1 MRILRILA
9 ARMRGIQFQARMR
22 GIQSP
27 ARLRGIEFQARPRS
41 TDFQPPVPTID
52 FSAPLRRVLRLPRE
66 LLVAACCVFTF
77 AAAHAACPPSAIA
90 SLEKP
95 GTALRNGVDRGMLWR
110 IERDGRTSWLYGTI
124 HIGRGDWVRPGPT
137 IQKALTQSDTLALE
151 LDSRDEATA
160 ATMARPA
167 DPALVARVL
176 SGERARRL
184 ERQNAEACVPPGA
197 LSKLQP
203 ILQVTALAGL
213 VARAD
218 GLYPEFG
225 VDETLAVSA
234 RNSNKPI
241 VALESAAAQLQ
252 VLTGDSEAEEG
263 EQIDAALDELESGK
277 LRGQLKELAD
287 VWARS
292 DAARLARYAD
302 WCDCLNTPA
311 EQRLT
316 KRLLDDRNP
325 NLADGIERLHA
336 GGKGVFAAVGAL
348 HMIGPQ
354 GLPTL
359 MAARGFTV
367 TPVLTDAQAQTA
379 VPMPALAAPSPAP
392 RAVRGGKAVNGQRGQ
407 KAQKGAPAA
416 AGRGGKAAKAA
427 PPAKGGKA
435 PAKGATKAPTKAPAK
450 AAAPAAKGKV
460 RR

>member
-1 MRILRILA
+1 MRILRSLSA
-9 ARMRGIQFQARMR
+9 WMRGLDFTTPTRLV
-22 GIQSP
+22 QSLP
-27 ARLRGIEFQARPRS
+27 
-41 TDFQPPVPTID
+41 
-52 FSAPLRRVLRLPRE
+52 RLPRQ
-66 LLVAACCVFTF
+66 LLAGACCVFTF
-77 AAAHAACPPSAIA
+77 AAHAACPPSAIA

-95 GTALRNGVDRGMLWR
+95 GIGLRNGIDRGMLWR
-110 IERDGRTSWLYGTI
+110 IEKDGRTSWLYGTI

-137 IQKALTQSDTLALE
+137 IQKALAQSDTLALE

-160 ATMARPA
+160 KTMSQPA

-184 ERQNAEACVPPGA
+184 ERQNSEACVPPGT

-241 VALESAAAQLQ
+241 VALESAAEQLK
-252 VLTGDSEAEEG
+252 VLTGESETEEAE
-263 EQIDAALDELESGK
+263 QVDAALDELESGK
-277 LRGQLKELAD
+277 LRGQMKELAD

-292 DAARLARYAD
+292 DATKLARYAE

-311 EQRLT
+311 EQRLM

-325 NLADGIERLHA
+325 GLADGIERLHA
-336 GGKGVFAAVGAL
+336 GGKNVFAAVGAL

-379 VPMPALAAPSPAP
+379 QPMPALAAPSPGP
-392 RAVRGGKAVNGQRGQ
+392 RATRGGKAVKGQRGQKGAPAAKGAKAGKSAKAAPAQ
-407 KAQKGAPAA
+407 KAQKGAAS
-416 AGRGGKAAKAA
+416 
-427 PPAKGGKA
+427 
-435 PAKGATKAPTKAPAK
+435 KAPAK
-450 AAAPAAKGKV
+450 AAPRGAAPATKAKV

>member
-1 MRILRILA
+1 
-9 ARMRGIQFQARMR
+9 MRGIDFAAPMR
-22 GIQSP
+22 LVQNLP
-27 ARLRGIEFQARPRS
+27 
-41 TDFQPPVPTID
+41 
-52 FSAPLRRVLRLPRE
+52 RLPRQI
-66 LLVAACCVFTF
+66 LAGACCVFTF
-77 AAAHAACPPSAIA
+77 AAHAACPPSAIA

-95 GTALRNGVDRGMLWR
+95 GVALRNGIDRGMLWR
-110 IERDGRTSWLYGTI
+110 IEKDGRTSWLYGTI

-160 ATMARPA
+160 KTMSQPA

-184 ERQNAEACVPPGA
+184 ERQNSEACVPPGA
-197 LSKLQP
+197 LSKLSP

-241 VALESAAAQLQ
+241 VALESAAEQLK
-252 VLTGDSEAEEG
+252 VLTGESEAEEA
-263 EQIDAALDELESGK
+263 EQVDAALDELESGK
-277 LRGQLKELAD
+277 LRGQMKELAD

-292 DAARLARYAD
+292 DAAKLARYAD

-311 EQRLT
+311 EQRLV

-325 NLADGIERLHA
+325 GLADGIERLHG
-336 GGKGVFAAVGAL
+336 GGKSVFAAVGAL

-379 VPMPALAAPSPAP
+379 QPMPALAAPSPGP
-392 RAVRGGKAVNGQRGQ
+392 RATRGGKAVKGQRGQKGAPAAKGAKGGKSVKGVPTQ
-407 KAQKGAPAA
+407 KAQKGAS
-416 AGRGGKAAKAA
+416 KASAKAA
-427 PPAKGGKA
+427 PRGG
-435 PAKGATKAPTKAPAK
+435 
-450 AAAPAAKGKV
+450 APAAKAKV

>member
-1 MRILRILA
+1 MRILRSLA
-9 ARMRGIQFQARMR
+9 ARMRGIDMQAW
-22 GIQSP
+22 
-27 ARLRGIEFQARPRS
+27 LRGLDFTAPTRLVQNAPRLS
-41 TDFQPPVPTID
+41 
-52 FSAPLRRVLRLPRE
+52 RLPRQ
-66 LLVAACCVFTF
+66 LLAGACCVFTF
-77 AAAHAACPPSAIA
+77 AAHAACPPSAIA

-95 GTALRNGVDRGMLWR
+95 GMGLRNGIDRGMLWR
-110 IERDGRTSWLYGTI
+110 IEKDGRISWLYGTI

-137 IQKALTQSDTLALE
+137 IQKALAQSDTLALE

-160 ATMARPA
+160 KTMSQPA
-167 DPALVARVL
+167 DPDLLARVL

-184 ERQNAEACVPPGA
+184 ERQTSEACVPPGT
-197 LSKLQP
+197 LSKLPP

-241 VALESAAAQLQ
+241 VALESAAEQLK
-252 VLTGDSEAEEG
+252 VLTGGTEAEEA
-263 EQIDAALDELESGK
+263 EQVDAALDELESGK
-277 LRGQLKELAD
+277 LRGQMKELAD

-292 DAARLARYAD
+292 DAARLTRYAE

-311 EQRLT
+311 EQRLM

-325 NLADGIERLHA
+325 GLADGIERLHA
-336 GGKGVFAAVGAL
+336 GGKSVFAAVGAL

-379 VPMPALAAPSPAP
+379 QPMPALAAPSPGP
-392 RAVRGGKAVNGQRGQ
+392 RSARGGKAVKGQRGQ
-407 KAQKGAPAA
+407 KGAAV
-416 AGRGGKAAKAA
+416 
-427 PPAKGGKA
+427 AKGGKGAKSTKAA
-435 PAKGATKAPTKAPAK
+435 PAQKGGAKAPAK
-450 AAAPAAKGKV
+450 AAPRGAASARPAAHTTAAKVKV

>member
-1 MRILRILA
+1 MVSDYGQRCCENAGLSFIVEQALRILRVLA
-9 ARMRGIQFQARMR
+9 ARMRGMHVIARMR
-22 GIQSP
+22 DILSLLP
-27 ARLRGIEFQARPRS
+27 
-41 TDFQPPVPTID
+41 
-52 FSAPLRRVLRLPRE
+52 SAPDFRRMPRQI
-66 LLVAACCVFTF
+66 LAGACCVFSF

-95 GTALRNGVDRGMLWR
+95 GMGVRNGVDRGVLWR

-124 HIGRGDWVRPGPT
+124 HVGRGDWVRPGPT
-137 IQKALTQSDTLALE
+137 IQKALAQSDTLALE
-151 LDSRDEATA
+151 LDLRDEATA
-160 ATMARPA
+160 RAMARPA
-167 DPALVARVL
+167 DPELLARML

-184 ERQNAEACVPPGA
+184 ERQNSEACVPPGT

-213 VARAD
+213 AGRAD

-234 RNSNKPI
+234 RNSSKPI
-241 VALESAAAQLQ
+241 VALENAAEQIK
-252 VLTGDSEAEEG
+252 VLTGESEAEEA
-263 EQIDAALDELESGK
+263 EQVDAALDELESGK

-292 DAARLARYAD
+292 DAAKLASYPE
-302 WCDCLNTPA
+302 WCDCLKTPA
-311 EQRLT
+311 EQRLM

-367 TPVLTDAQAQTA
+367 TPVLTNAQAQTA
-379 VPMPALAAPSPAP
+379 QPMPALAAPSPAP
-392 RAVRGGKAVNGQRGQ
+392 RAVRGGKAVKGQRGQ
-407 KAQKGAPAA
+407 AVQKGGKSTKAAPAA
-416 AGRGGKAAKAA
+416 SGA
-427 PPAKGGKA
+427 KA
-435 PAKGATKAPTKAPAK
+435 PAKAPAK

>member
-1 MRILRILA
+1 MVSDYGQRCCENAGLSFIVEQALRILRVLV
-9 ARMRGIQFQARMR
+9 ARMRDFLLPAPDFRRMPCQILA
-22 GIQSP
+22 G
-27 ARLRGIEFQARPRS
+27 
-41 TDFQPPVPTID
+41 
-52 FSAPLRRVLRLPRE
+52 
-66 LLVAACCVFTF
+66 ACCVFSF

-95 GTALRNGVDRGMLWR
+95 GIGLRNGVDRGVLWR

-124 HIGRGDWVRPGPT
+124 HVGRGDWVRPGPT
-137 IQKALTQSDTLALE
+137 IQKALAQSDTLALE
-151 LDSRDEATA
+151 LDLRDEATA
-160 ATMARPA
+160 RAMARPA
-167 DPALVARVL
+167 DPELLARML

-184 ERQNAEACVPPGA
+184 ERQNSEACVPPGT

-213 VARAD
+213 AGRAD

-234 RNSNKPI
+234 RNSSKPI
-241 VALESAAAQLQ
+241 VALENAADQLK
-252 VLTGDSEAEEG
+252 VLTGESEAEET
-263 EQIDAALDELESGK
+263 EQVDAALDELESGK

-292 DAARLARYAD
+292 DAAKLASYPE
-302 WCDCLNTPA
+302 WCDCLKTPA
-311 EQRLT
+311 EQRLM

-367 TPVLTDAQAQTA
+367 TPVLTNAQAQTA
-379 VPMPALAAPSPAP
+379 QPMPALAAPSPTP
-392 RAVRGGKAVNGQRGQ
+392 RAVRGGKAVKGQRGQ
-407 KAQKGAPAA
+407 AVQKG
-416 AGRGGKAAKAA
+416 GKSAKAA
-427 PPAKGGKA
+427 PAARGAKAPAKA
-435 PAKGATKAPTKAPAK
+435 PAKG
-450 AAAPAAKGKV
+450 AAPAAKGKV

>member
-1 MRILRILA
+1 MPRQILT
-9 ARMRGIQFQARMR
+9 G
-22 GIQSP
+22 
-27 ARLRGIEFQARPRS
+27 
-41 TDFQPPVPTID
+41 
-52 FSAPLRRVLRLPRE
+52 
-66 LLVAACCVFTF
+66 ACCVFSF

-95 GTALRNGVDRGMLWR
+95 GMGVRNGVDRGVLWR

-124 HIGRGDWVRPGPT
+124 HVGRGDWVRPGPT
-137 IQKALTQSDTLALE
+137 IQKALAQSDTLALE
-151 LDSRDEATA
+151 LDLRDEATA
-160 ATMARPA
+160 RAMARPA
-167 DPALVARVL
+167 DPELLARML

-184 ERQNAEACVPPGA
+184 ERQNSEACVPPGT

-213 VARAD
+213 AGRAD

-234 RNSNKPI
+234 RNSSKPI
-241 VALESAAAQLQ
+241 VALENAAEQIK
-252 VLTGDSEAEEG
+252 VLTGESEAEEA
-263 EQIDAALDELESGK
+263 EQVDAALDELESGK

-292 DAARLARYAD
+292 DAAKLASYPE
-302 WCDCLNTPA
+302 WCDCLKTPA
-311 EQRLT
+311 EQRLM

-367 TPVLTDAQAQTA
+367 TPVLTNAQAQTA
-379 VPMPALAAPSPAP
+379 QPMPALAAPSPAP
-392 RAVRGGKAVNGQRGQ
+392 RAVRGGKAVKGQRGQ
-407 KAQKGAPAA
+407 AVQKGGKSTKAAPAA
-416 AGRGGKAAKAA
+416 SGA
-427 PPAKGGKA
+427 KA
-435 PAKGATKAPTKAPAK
+435 PAKAPAK

>member
-1 MRILRILA
+1 MRILRTLVAHI
-9 ARMRGIQFQARMR
+9 RN
-22 GIQSP
+22 
-27 ARLRGIEFQARPRS
+27 
-41 TDFQPPVPTID
+41 ID
-52 FSAPLRRVLRLPRE
+52 FSAPGRLAKNLQRLPRQ
-66 LLVAACCVFTF
+66 LLAGACCVFTF

-160 ATMARPA
+160 AAMAQPA
-167 DPALVARVL
+167 DPEVLARVL

-184 ERQNAEACVPPGA
+184 ARQNAEACVPPGA

-225 VDETLAVSA
+225 VDETLAVAA

-241 VALESAAAQLQ
+241 VALESAAAQLK

-292 DAARLARYAD
+292 DASKLGRYAE

-367 TPVLTDAQAQTA
+367 TPVLTDVQEQTA
-379 VPMPALAAPSPAP
+379 APMAALAAPSPAP
-392 RAVRGGKAVNGQRGQ
+392 RAVRGGKAVKGQRGPNG
-407 KAQKGAPAA
+407 QKGAPAA
-416 AGRGGKAAKAA
+416 AAKGGKSAKAA
-427 PPAKGGKA
+427 PAARSGKA
-435 PAKGATKAPTKAPAK
+435 TAKAPAK
-450 AAAPAAKGKV
+450 AASKTAAPAAKGKV

>member
-9 ARMRGIQFQARMR
+9 ARMRGIYMSARMR
-22 GIQSP
+22 
-27 ARLRGIEFQARPRS
+27 A
-41 TDFQPPVPTID
+41 VD
-52 FSAPLRRVLRLPRE
+52 FSAPLRLVQRAPRQI
-66 LLVAACCVFTF
+66 LAGVCCVFTF
-77 AAAHAACPPSAIA
+77 GAAHAACPPSAIA

-95 GTALRNGVDRGMLWR
+95 GIGLRNGVDRGMLWR
-110 IERDGRTSWLYGTI
+110 IERDGRTSWLYGTL
-124 HIGRGDWVRPGPT
+124 HVGRGDWVRPGPT
-137 IQKALTQSDTLALE
+137 IQKALTQSDLLALE

-160 ATMARPA
+160 RTMAQPA

-176 SGERARRL
+176 GGERARRL

-197 LSKLQP
+197 TSKLQP

-213 VARAD
+213 AGRAD

-234 RNSNKPI
+234 RNSSKPI
-241 VALESAAAQLQ
+241 VALENAADQLR
-252 VLTGDSEAEEG
+252 VLTGESEDEEG
-263 EQIDAALDELESGK
+263 QQIDAALDELESGK

-311 EQRLT
+311 EQRLM

-325 NLADGIERLHA
+325 GLADGIERLHA
-336 GGKGVFAAVGAL
+336 SGKGVFAAVGAL

-367 TPVLTDAQAQTA
+367 TPVLTNAQEQTA
-379 VPMPALAAPSPAP
+379 VPMPALAAPSPSP
-392 RAVRGGKAVNGQRGQ
+392 RAHGGKAVKGQRVQKGQ
-407 KAQKGAPAA
+407 KGQKGAPAA
-416 AGRGGKAAKAA
+416 AAKGGRPAASKAA
-427 PPAKGGKA
+427 PA
-435 PAKGATKAPTKAPAK
+435 AKGAKAPAK
-450 AAAPAAKGKV
+450 AAGKAPAKAPAAKGKV
-460 RR
+460 SR

>member
-1 MRILRILA
+1 MRILRTLVA
-9 ARMRGIQFQARMR
+9 HMRN
-22 GIQSP
+22 
-27 ARLRGIEFQARPRS
+27 
-41 TDFQPPVPTID
+41 ID
-52 FSAPLRRVLRLPRE
+52 FSAPVRLAKKLQRLPRQ
-66 LLVAACCVFTF
+66 LLAGACCVFTF

-160 ATMARPA
+160 AAMAQPA
-167 DPALVARVL
+167 DPEVLARVL

-184 ERQNAEACVPPGA
+184 ARQNAEACVPPGA

-225 VDETLAVSA
+225 VDETLAVAA

-241 VALESAAAQLQ
+241 VALESAAAQLK

-292 DAARLARYAD
+292 DAGKLGRYAE

-359 MAARGFTV
+359 MAARGFKV
-367 TPVLTDAQAQTA
+367 TPVLTDVQEQTA
-379 VPMPALAAPSPAP
+379 APMAALAAPSPAP
-392 RAVRGGKAVNGQRGQ
+392 RAVRGGKAVKGQRGPNG
-407 KAQKGAPAA
+407 QKGAPAA
-416 AGRGGKAAKAA
+416 AAKGGKSAKAA
-427 PPAKGGKA
+427 PSARSGKA
-435 PAKGATKAPTKAPAK
+435 TAKAPAK
-450 AAAPAAKGKV
+450 AASKTAAPAAKGKV

>member
-1 MRILRILA
+1 MC
-9 ARMRGIQFQARMR
+9 GIA
-22 GIQSP
+22 
-27 ARLRGIEFQARPRS
+27 
-41 TDFQPPVPTID
+41 
-52 FSAPLRRVLRLPRE
+52 
-66 LLVAACCVFTF
+66 LLFTF
-77 AAAHAACPPSAIA
+77 AAAHAACPPSALA

-95 GTALRNGVDRGMLWR
+95 GMGVRNGIDRGVLWR
-110 IERDGRTSWLYGTI
+110 IERDGRSSWLYGTI
-124 HIGRGDWVRPGPT
+124 HVGRGDWVRPGPA
-137 IQKALTQSDTLALE
+137 IQKALAQSDVLALE
-151 LDSRDEATA
+151 LDLHDEATA
-160 ATMARPA
+160 RTMGQPA
-167 DPALVARVL
+167 DPALLARML

-184 ERQNAEACVPPGA
+184 ERQNTEACVPPGA

-213 VARAD
+213 AGRAD

-241 VALESAAAQLQ
+241 VALESAAEQLK
-252 VLTGDSEAEEG
+252 VLTGGTETEET
-263 EQIDAALDELESGK
+263 EQVDAALDELESGK

-292 DAARLARYAD
+292 DAAKLARYPE
-302 WCDCLNTPA
+302 WCDCLKTPA
-311 EQRLT
+311 EQRLM

-325 NLADGIERLHA
+325 NLADGIERLHF

-392 RAVRGGKAVNGQRGQ
+392 KAVRGGRAAKGQRG
-407 KAQKGAPAA
+407 QKGAPAA
-416 AGRGGKAAKAA
+416 AAKGGRSAKAA
-427 PPAKGGKA
+427 PAAKGGKA
-435 PAKGATKAPTKAPAK
+435 PAKG
-450 AAAPAAKGKV
+450 KV

>member
-1 MRILRILA
+1 MPRQILA
-9 ARMRGIQFQARMR
+9 G
-22 GIQSP
+22 
-27 ARLRGIEFQARPRS
+27 
-41 TDFQPPVPTID
+41 
-52 FSAPLRRVLRLPRE
+52 
-66 LLVAACCVFTF
+66 ACCVFSF

-95 GTALRNGVDRGMLWR
+95 GMGVRNGVDRGVLWR

-124 HIGRGDWVRPGPT
+124 HVGRGDWVRPGPT
-137 IQKALTQSDTLALE
+137 IQKALAQSDTLALE
-151 LDSRDEATA
+151 LDLRDEATA
-160 ATMARPA
+160 RAMARPA
-167 DPALVARVL
+167 DPELLARML

-184 ERQNAEACVPPGA
+184 ERQNSEACVPPGT

-213 VARAD
+213 AGRAD

-234 RNSNKPI
+234 RNSSKPI
-241 VALESAAAQLQ
+241 VALENAAEQIK
-252 VLTGDSEAEEG
+252 VLTGESEAEEA
-263 EQIDAALDELESGK
+263 EQVDAALDELESGK

-292 DAARLARYAD
+292 DAAKLASYPE
-302 WCDCLNTPA
+302 WCDCLKTPA
-311 EQRLT
+311 EQRLM

-367 TPVLTDAQAQTA
+367 TPVLTNAQAQTA
-379 VPMPALAAPSPAP
+379 QPMPALAAPSPAP
-392 RAVRGGKAVNGQRGQ
+392 RAVRGGKAVKGQRGQ
-407 KAQKGAPAA
+407 AVQKGGKSTKAAPAA
-416 AGRGGKAAKAA
+416 RGA
-427 PPAKGGKA
+427 
-435 PAKGATKAPTKAPAK
+435 KAPAK
-450 AAAPAAKGKV
+450 APAKSAAPAAKGKV

>member
-1 MRILRILA
+1 MRILRSLA
-9 ARMRGIQFQARMR
+9 ARMRGIDIQALLRD
-22 GIQSP
+22 IDFTAP
-27 ARLRGIEFQARPRS
+27 ARQ
-41 TDFQPPVPTID
+41 
-52 FSAPLRRVLRLPRE
+52 VL
-66 LLVAACCVFTF
+66 AGACCVFSF
-77 AAAHAACPPSAIA
+77 AAHAACPPSAIA

-95 GTALRNGVDRGMLWR
+95 GVALRNGVDRGVLWR

-137 IQKALTQSDTLALE
+137 IQKALAQSDTLALE

-160 ATMARPA
+160 RTMAQPA
-167 DPALVARVL
+167 DPALLARVL

-184 ERQNAEACVPPGA
+184 ERQNSEACVQPGT
-197 LSKLQP
+197 LSRLQP

-241 VALESAAAQLQ
+241 VALESAAEQLK
-252 VLTGDSEAEEG
+252 VLTGESEAEEA

-277 LRGQLKELAD
+277 LRGQMKELAD

-292 DAARLARYAD
+292 DAGKLARYAE
-302 WCDCLNTPA
+302 WCGCLNTPA
-311 EQRLT
+311 EQRLM

-325 NLADGIERLHA
+325 GLADGIERLHA

-379 VPMPALAAPSPAP
+379 QPMPALSAPSPGP
-392 RAVRGGKAVNGQRGQ
+392 RAVRGGKAVKGQRGQKGAPAAKATRGGAKSAKAAPAQ
-407 KAQKGAPAA
+407 KAQKGAGAGAA
-416 AGRGGKAAKAA
+416 
-427 PPAKGGKA
+427 
-435 PAKGATKAPTKAPAK
+435 KAPAK
-450 AAAPAAKGKV
+450 APAKAAPRGAAPAAKGKV

>member
-1 MRILRILA
+1 MEQALRILRTLV
-9 ARMRGIQFQARMR
+9 ARVRDALF
-22 GIQSP
+22 P
-27 ARLRGIEFQARPRS
+27 
-41 TDFQPPVPTID
+41 
-52 FSAPLRRVLRLPRE
+52 SAPELRRVPLRL
-66 LLVAACCVFTF
+66 LAGACCMFTF
-77 AAAHAACPPSAIA
+77 AAAHAATCPPSAIA

-95 GTALRNGVDRGMLWR
+95 GVGLRNGIDRGVLWR

-137 IQKALTQSDTLALE
+137 IQKALTQSDTVALE
-151 LDSRDEATA
+151 LDMRDEATA
-160 ATMARPA
+160 RAMARPA
-167 DPALVARVL
+167 DPELLARVL

-184 ERQNAEACVPPGA
+184 ERQNTEACVPPGS

-213 VARAD
+213 VGRAD

-225 VDETLAVSA
+225 VDETLAVAA
-234 RNSNKPI
+234 RNNNKPI
-241 VALESAAAQLQ
+241 VALENAADQLK
-252 VLTGDSEAEEG
+252 VLTGESESEEAE
-263 EQIDAALDELESGK
+263 QVDAALDELESGK

-292 DAARLARYAD
+292 DAARLARYSE
-302 WCDCLNTPA
+302 WCDCLKTPA
-311 EQRLT
+311 EQRLL

-336 GGKGVFAAVGAL
+336 SGKGVFAAVGAL

-367 TPVLTDAQAQTA
+367 TPVLTNAQEQTA
-379 VPMPALAAPSPAP
+379 QPMPALAAPAPAG
-392 RAVRGGKAVNGQRGQ
+392 RAVRGGKAVKGQRG
-407 KAQKGAPAA
+407 KAAPAA
-416 AGRGGKAAKAA
+416 AARGGKPARAAPAAARGGAKAPAKAA
-427 PPAKGGKA
+427 PR
-435 PAKGATKAPTKAPAK
+435 ATASK

>member
-1 MRILRILA
+1 
-9 ARMRGIQFQARMR
+9 MRGIDMQAW
-22 GIQSP
+22 
-27 ARLRGIEFQARPRS
+27 LRR
-41 TDFQPPVPTID
+41 ID
-52 FSAPLRRVLRLPRE
+52 FTAPMRLVQHAPRLPYLSRLPRQ
-66 LLVAACCVFTF
+66 LLAGACCVFTF
-77 AAAHAACPPSAIA
+77 AAHAACPPSAIA

-95 GTALRNGVDRGMLWR
+95 GIGLRNGIDRGMLWR
-110 IERDGRTSWLYGTI
+110 IEKDGRTSWLYGTI

-160 ATMARPA
+160 KTMSQPA
-167 DPALVARVL
+167 DPELLTRVL

-184 ERQNAEACVPPGA
+184 ERQTSEACVPPGT
-197 LSKLQP
+197 LSKLPP

-213 VARAD
+213 VARVD

-241 VALESAAAQLQ
+241 VALESAAEQLK
-252 VLTGDSEAEEG
+252 VLTGGSEAEEA
-263 EQIDAALDELESGK
+263 EQVDAALDELESGK
-277 LRGQLKELAD
+277 LRGQMKELAD

-292 DAARLARYAD
+292 DAARLTRYAE

-311 EQRLT
+311 EQRLM

-325 NLADGIERLHA
+325 GLADGIERLHV
-336 GGKGVFAAVGAL
+336 GGKSVFAAVGAL

-379 VPMPALAAPSPAP
+379 QPMPALAAPSPGP
-392 RAVRGGKAVNGQRGQ
+392 RSARGGKAVKGQRGQ
-407 KAQKGAPAA
+407 KGAAV
-416 AGRGGKAAKAA
+416 
-427 PPAKGGKA
+427 AKGGKGAKSTKAA
-435 PAKGATKAPTKAPAK
+435 PAQKGGAKAPAK
-450 AAAPAAKGKV
+450 AAPRGAAGARPAAHTTAAKAKV

>member
-1 MRILRILA
+1 MPRQILA
-9 ARMRGIQFQARMR
+9 G
-22 GIQSP
+22 
-27 ARLRGIEFQARPRS
+27 
-41 TDFQPPVPTID
+41 
-52 FSAPLRRVLRLPRE
+52 
-66 LLVAACCVFTF
+66 ACCVFSF

-95 GTALRNGVDRGMLWR
+95 GMGVRNGVDRGVLWR

-124 HIGRGDWVRPGPT
+124 HVGRGDWVRPGPT

-151 LDSRDEATA
+151 LDLRDEATA
-160 ATMARPA
+160 RAMARPA
-167 DPALVARVL
+167 DPELLARML

-184 ERQNAEACVPPGA
+184 ERQNSEACVPPGT

-213 VARAD
+213 AGRAD

-234 RNSNKPI
+234 RNSSKPI
-241 VALESAAAQLQ
+241 VALENAAEQIK
-252 VLTGDSEAEEG
+252 VLTGESEAEEA
-263 EQIDAALDELESGK
+263 EQVDAALDELESGK

-292 DAARLARYAD
+292 DAAKLASYPE
-302 WCDCLNTPA
+302 WCDCLKTPA
-311 EQRLT
+311 EQRLM

-367 TPVLTDAQAQTA
+367 TPVLTNAQAQTA
-379 VPMPALAAPSPAP
+379 QPMPALAAPSPAP
-392 RAVRGGKAVNGQRGQ
+392 RAVRGGKAVKGQRGQ
-407 KAQKGAPAA
+407 AVQKGGKSTKAAPAA
-416 AGRGGKAAKAA
+416 RGA
-427 PPAKGGKA
+427 KA
-435 PAKGATKAPTKAPAK
+435 PAKAPAK

>member
-9 ARMRGIQFQARMR
+9 AWTRG
-22 GIQSP
+22 
-27 ARLRGIEFQARPRS
+27 
-41 TDFQPPVPTID
+41 ID
-52 FSAPLRRVLRLPRE
+52 FSAPPRLVQPFRNLPRQI
-66 LLVAACCVFTF
+66 LAGACCVFTF

-95 GTALRNGVDRGMLWR
+95 GIGLRNGIDRGVLWR
-110 IERDGRTSWLYGTI
+110 IERNGRASWLYGTI
-124 HIGRGDWVRPGPT
+124 HVGRGDWVRPGPT

-151 LDSRDEATA
+151 LDLRDEATA
-160 ATMARPA
+160 RAMARPA
-167 DPALVARVL
+167 DPALLARML

-184 ERQNAEACVPPGA
+184 ERQNTDACVPPGT
-197 LSKLQP
+197 LSTLQP
-203 ILQVTALAGL
+203 ILQVTTLAGL
-213 VARAD
+213 VGRAD

-234 RNSNKPI
+234 RNANKPI
-241 VALESAAAQLQ
+241 VALENAADQLK
-252 VLTGDSEAEEG
+252 VLTGESETEEAE
-263 EQIDAALDELESGK
+263 QVDAALDELESGK

-292 DAARLARYAD
+292 DAARLARYPE
-302 WCDCLNTPA
+302 WCDCLKTPA
-311 EQRLT
+311 EQRLM

-336 GGKGVFAAVGAL
+336 GGKSVFAAVGAL

-367 TPVLTDAQAQTA
+367 TPVLTNAQEQTA
-379 VPMPALAAPSPAP
+379 QPMPALAAPSPAP
-392 RAVRGGKAVNGQRGQ
+392 KAARGGRAVKGQRGQ
-407 KAQKGAPAA
+407 KNAPAA
-416 AGRGGKAAKAA
+416 AAKGGKSAKPA
-427 PPAKGGKA
+427 PAAKGGKA
-435 PAKGATKAPTKAPAK
+435 PAK
-450 AAAPAAKGKV
+450 AAAPVAKGKV